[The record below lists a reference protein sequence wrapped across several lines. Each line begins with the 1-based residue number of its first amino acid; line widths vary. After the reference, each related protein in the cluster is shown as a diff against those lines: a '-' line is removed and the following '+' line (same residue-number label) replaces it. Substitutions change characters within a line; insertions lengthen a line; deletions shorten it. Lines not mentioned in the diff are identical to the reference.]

1 LCVPSTSNK
10 ISSDISLFEHSK
22 IIAAI
27 SICIY
32 NYLLQKYEGN
42 IEKFA
47 DVENKEE
54 YRYLLLLADISGI
67 QSFIYNIGHKGASK
81 ALKGRS
87 FFLQQMLENIA
98 YYMLDKKLFLPIT
111 NLIYSSGGK
120 FYILAP
126 NTKKKLA
133 LEEIKKELENKFLE
147 TYDGSLGISIAAI
160 ELNGNDLKY
169 NENLNEHPIS
179 EKWNEL
185 NLQVEKKTKI

>member
-1 LCVPSTSNK
+1 
-10 ISSDISLFEHSK
+10 
-22 IIAAI
+22 
-27 SICIY
+27 
-32 NYLLQKYEGN
+32 
-42 IEKFA
+42 
-47 DVENKEE
+47 
-54 YRYLLLLADISGI
+54 
-67 QSFIYNIGHKGASK
+67 
-81 ALKGRS
+81 
-87 FFLQQMLENIA
+87 
-98 YYMLDKKLFLPIT
+98 MLDKKLFLPIT

-147 TYDGSLGISIAAI
+147 TYEGSLGISIAAI